1 MIEHCCSYH
10 SASTVPLKS
19 SVVVSAAE
27 QQQCFWLR
35 WNSEKTNRW
44 LSPSKSGWEDFLLFN
59 NVCSNQTNNCIEH
72 KSRYS
77 YSLNWLNFFSIQVWF
92 FKISST
98 FYQKIKSLKQ
108 LPRIFFQLVIFFSLP
123 LSKLGIVNFYL
134 SVKIWNSRI
143 CKKIVAWQV
152 RLFCQYADCTEDK
165 GSIPDTTII
174 ISQYQWT
181 SK

>member
-1 MIEHCCSYH
+1 M
-10 SASTVPLKS
+10 P
-19 SVVVSAAE
+19 AAA

-35 WNSEKTNRW
+35 WSSEKTNRW

-98 FYQKIKSLKQ
+98 FYQKIKSLKR
-108 LPRIFFQLVIFFSLP
+108 LPPFFSTFDIFSP
-123 LSKLGIVNFYL
+123 CLSKLWIVNFYL
-134 SVKIWNSRI
+134 SVKLWNSRI
-143 CKKIVAWQV
+143 CKKIVAWHV
-152 RLFCQYADCTEDK
+152 RLFWQYADCTEAK
-165 GSIPDTTII
+165 GII
-174 ISQYQWT
+174 IKSRYQWT